1 MNRNDEQAW
10 RDYVAGEVAR
20 FHAFSGGVT
29 YLWATTPAAERLVDR
44 LGGDSDLA
52 AFRGPWHVIRKHLS
66 AEFRQWVE
74 EEDATARMTPTE
86 WRAAA
91 VAERAEV
98 AYLDSA
104 DYSLG
109 QLIELRR
116 LMGERDALIVE
127 ASRRGAAKTAIA
139 AAVGLSRQQVHTIV
153 AAADLAPITPIRPDV
168 APTDGHEWRQ
178 LADGEWVEVF

>member
-29 YLWATTPAAERLVDR
+29 YLWATTPAAERLVSR

-109 QLIELRR
+109 QLAELRR

-127 ASRRGAAKTAIA
+127 ASKRGAAKTAIA
-139 AAVGLSRQQVHTIV
+139 SAVGLSRQQVHTIV
-153 AAADLAPITPIRPDV
+153 SAAELAPIIPIRAD
-168 APTDGHEWRQ
+168 AGDGAEWRQ
-178 LADGEWVEVF
+178 MASGEWVEVF